1 MTRSKEP
8 RKPPPAKR
16 PRPSQPK
23 HSAGTAASKAARQAR
38 LAEEMRSNLLK
49 RKARQRAQRDRG
61 KPE

>member
-8 RKPPPAKR
+8 PKPRAER
-16 PRPSQPK
+16 PQPK
-23 HSAGTAASKAARQAR
+23 HSAGTAASKAARHAR